1 MARSFFWLNQR
12 CARLNQLCAGGRPL
26 VRRVPPDGRDVTIG
40 RGPHDDPV
48 DLVVEADWSP
58 GCCVSWDCPGEPEGW
73 EFGKVWVKRR
83 GTWRSV
89 ETLTYYDW
97 RQIERELGGP

>member
-1 MARSFFWLNQR
+1 MARSFFWFNQR
-12 CARLNQLCAGGRPL
+12 STRLNQICAAGRPL
-26 VRRVPPDGRDVTIG
+26 VSRSQPIGHDVTIE
-40 RGPHDDPV
+40 RGPHDDEV
-48 DLVVEADWSP
+48 NLVVEADWRP

-89 ETLTYYDW
+89 ETLTSRDW
-97 RQIERELGGP
+97 SKIERELGGP